1 MPGLSSMCRLNYW
14 ENVGATT
21 QFITHAIWFIVG
33 RGDISIQS
41 CGMEKVHVRLYLS
54 VPLYSIALLSC
65 LVSWILIRNVIIEF
79 GAGFIF
85 VVGVSSV

>member
-1 MPGLSSMCRLNYW
+1 MPGLSSMCRLSSW
-14 ENVGATT
+14 ENVGVTT

-65 LVSWILIRNVIIEF
+65 LVLWILIRNVIIEF